1 MDITSCKQFEK
12 MAKYLTD
19 ISIESEFSQ
28 EFSNGFTKLDFNKT
42 TKVVQDI
49 FWYLIPN
56 KFEFDGIG
64 KINIRITSGIPDNK
78 YKQTVVGFAQ
88 YTFGEFDFEKY
99 FDLSQSEKNKTIL
112 KVLQKF
118 ISDTLKN
125 NPEKA
130 KTLFAI
136 TQRISENGFV
146 YETEDKKLSK
156 WNKKRDFKV
165 SIIYR
170 IDQNGENAHIKLA
183 NKSGIK
189 ILEEHLLKN
198 RVYDFHNN
206 LYKTKWNENKFQIFN
221 RDGKLYKE
229 FDFEKNCLQQRI

>member
-1 MDITSCKQFEK
+1 MKVFFNASLTGKK
-12 MAKYLTD
+12 KYRAHYQA
-19 ISIESEFSQ
+19 ISEAIQ
-28 EFSNGFTKLDFNKT
+28 KADHN
-42 TKVVQDI
+42 I
-49 FWYLIPN
+49 FAAP
-56 KFEFDGIG
+56 
-64 KINIRITSGIPDNK
+64 
-78 YKQTVVGFAQ
+78 V
-88 YTFGEFDFEKY
+88 
-99 FDLSQSEKNKTIL
+99 
-112 KVLQKF
+112 
-118 ISDTLKN
+118 LKN

-229 FDFEKNCLQQRI
+229 FDFEKNCLQQR